1 MEKDTLI
8 IGRILAPWGLKG
20 DVKVEILT
28 DYPHQRFTSG
38 KMVYIDGI
46 SMTIEGAR
54 SHKGNIVLKL
64 DKVVD
69 ADQADGL
76 KGRYLEIPAS
86 ESMPLEDDQFYHH
99 QLIGLRV
106 ETTGGRLLGTI
117 KRILPTGSNDV
128 YVVDGDGRE
137 LLVPA
142 IGDVIK
148 QVDLSR
154 GLVVIEEIDGLLQ

>member
-1 MEKDTLI
+1 MEKDLLI

-28 DYPHQRFTSG
+28 DYPQERFTPG
-38 KMVYIDGI
+38 KLVYVDG
-46 SMTIEGAR
+46 SAMTIEGGR
-54 SHKGNIVLKL
+54 PHKGNIILKL
-64 DKVVD
+64 DDVAD
-69 ADQADGL
+69 ADQASDLRG
-76 KGRYLEIPAS
+76 KYLEIPAS

-99 QLIGLRV
+99 QLIGLSV
-106 ETTGGRLLGTI
+106 ETTEGRLLGVI

-128 YVVDGDGRE
+128 YVVDGDGRD

-142 IGDVIK
+142 IGDVVK

-154 GLVVIEEIDGLLQ
+154 GLVVIEEIDGLL